1 VEKPGTNV
9 KAKSGLNREILAS
22 GWGQLE
28 RNLDYKAGL
37 VVKVDPAY
45 TSQTCAV
52 CGHAGQANRKTRATF
67 KCTAC
72 GHTANADRNAAINI
86 LDRGRPLIRQAR
98 GAGAS
103 ARREAIP
110 LGTSTTR
117 EHGRRGPPTP
127 VRSGPPGPDC
137 VSVVNSSI

>member
-1 VEKPGTNV
+1 
-9 KAKSGLNREILAS
+9 
-22 GWGQLE
+22 
-28 RNLDYKAGL
+28 

-52 CGHAGQANRKTRATF
+52 CGHVGQANRKTQATF

-98 GAGAS
+98 GEGAS
-103 ARREAIP
+103 ARRGAFGIK
-110 LGTSTTR
+110 
-117 EHGRRGPPTP
+117 PTP
-127 VRSGPPGPDC
+127 MIREPDMPTSPPGP
-137 VSVVNSSI
+137 